1 MGPQP
6 FPESSGFVPQKVGSA
21 NAPRVE
27 ETMQSIAHLHAKHH
41 QHSTHSERL
50 VDRGT
55 ALLGQPSFLVILTV
69 VIAGWVL
76 GNLTSLRFNHVVLD
90 PPPFA
95 WLEVGLTVAAVYMA
109 VLILT
114 TQRRADRLADMRE
127 QMTLELSIQT
137 EKKVAKLIELLEE
150 LRRDSPEVFDR
161 IDTEARE
168 MSSRADP
175 RAMAGAI
182 EQTNESLKVGENL
195 K

>member
-1 MGPQP
+1 M
-6 FPESSGFVPQKVGSA
+6 PQKVGSA
-21 NAPRVE
+21 NAPHVE
-27 ETMQSIAHLHAKHH
+27 ETVQSIAHLHAKHYK
-41 QHSTHSERL
+41 HSTHSERL
-50 VDRGT
+50 ADRAT
-55 ALLGQPSFLVILTV
+55 ALLGRPSFLAILTV
-69 VIAGWVL
+69 VIAGWVI
-76 GNLTSLRFNHVVLD
+76 GNLLSLRLNHAAFD
-90 PPPFA
+90 PPPFS